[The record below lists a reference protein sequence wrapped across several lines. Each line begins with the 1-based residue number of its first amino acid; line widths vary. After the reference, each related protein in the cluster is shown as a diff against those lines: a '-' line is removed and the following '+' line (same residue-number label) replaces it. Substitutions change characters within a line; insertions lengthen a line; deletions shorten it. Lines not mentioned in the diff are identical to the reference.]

1 MANRVFVG
9 GLSWNTTDEQ
19 LQETF
24 ALYGEVVEANV
35 LTERETGRSR
45 GFGFVTMATA
55 DQVQAAIEALDGSR
69 LDGRSIRVSPAED
82 KPRGGGRPR

>member
-19 LQETF
+19 LRETF
-24 ALYGEVVEANV
+24 ALYGDVVEANV

-55 DQVQAAIEALDGSR
+55 EQVQAAIEALDGSR
-69 LDGRSIRVSPAED
+69 LDGRSISVSPAED
-82 KPRGGGRPR
+82 KLRGGGRPR